1 MPMAHTCDAL
11 VVSCIDFRFQKF
23 IRDWLDENF
32 GDKTFDYV
40 GYAGGSKD
48 LDTVMK
54 QLDLSVNM
62 HKIKHVVLM
71 HHENCGAYGDESTPE
86 RHAKDLLKARKMIKK
101 KYPKL
106 KVDLFYILLDGKFNE
121 VK

>member
-1 MPMAHTCDAL
+1 MNHTCDAL
-11 VVSCIDFRFQKF
+11 IVSCIDFRFQKH
-23 IRDWLDENF
+23 IRKWLDENF

-40 GYAGGSKD
+40 GYAGGTKN
-48 LDTVMK
+48 LEEIMK
-54 QLDLSVNM
+54 QLDISVKLHNI
-62 HKIKHVVLM
+62 HHVVLM

-86 RHAKDLLKARKMIKK
+86 RHAADLLKAKKMISE

>member
-1 MPMAHTCDAL
+1 MKHLHPCDSL

-23 IRDWLDENF
+23 IRKWLDDNF

-48 LDTVMK
+48 LETVMK
-54 QLDLSVNM
+54 QLDISVKL
-62 HKIKHVVLM
+62 HGIKHVVIM
-71 HHENCGAYGDESTPE
+71 HHEECGAYGKESTPE
-86 RHAKDLLKARKMIKK
+86 KHANDLLKAREIIKK

-106 KVDLFYILLDGKFNE
+106 KIDLFYILLDGQFNE